1 MIPITKVLVAQP
13 DNSRRARLARL
24 REEAEPLVAGER
36 RAALRALLQ
45 RPLLT
50 PDGAQAEEFAL
61 VRRHR
66 EWLATWFA
74 HHANWSLS
82 VTAEVARLRKVPA
95 ITTDPSRG
103 ALDERSEELFTR
115 TRYVLLCLALAAL
128 ERSDRQITLGRLA
141 EAVTNALAADP
152 GFAEAGFLWS
162 LDKTAGRRDFV
173 HALRLLLTLGV
184 LRRVQGDEERFLH
197 DRGSDALYNVARPV
211 LAVLLAC
218 RRSPSLVSATDLDG
232 QLSALLDEH
241 AHPETPESQNRA
253 LRTWLVR
260 RLLDDPVLYYR
271 ALSPENRS
279 YLDRQR
285 GFLLPELAEATGFE
299 PEVRAEGM
307 ALADVDGDCT
317 DVGLPEEGTEG
328 HLTLLL
334 ATWLAGQLRETR
346 GAPSALVTE
355 EAVRQQTA
363 RLIRKHRHHWRKEAT
378 QKGADAW
385 LTQLVIGRLAGL
397 SLIERHVDGI
407 VPLPALGRYALRP
420 SHELAEGAETE
431 PLQFDP

>member
-115 TRYVLLCLALAAL
+115 TRYVLLCLSLAAL

-141 EAVTNALAADP
+141 EAVTNA
-152 GFAEAGFLWS
+152 
-162 LDKTAGRRDFV
+162 
-173 HALRLLLTLGV
+173 
-184 LRRVQGDEERFLH
+184 
-197 DRGSDALYNVARPV
+197 
-211 LAVLLAC
+211 
-218 RRSPSLVSATDLDG
+218 
-232 QLSALLDEH
+232 
-241 AHPETPESQNRA
+241 
-253 LRTWLVR
+253 
-260 RLLDDPVLYYR
+260 
-271 ALSPENRS
+271 
-279 YLDRQR
+279 
-285 GFLLPELAEATGFE
+285 
-299 PEVRAEGM
+299 
-307 ALADVDGDCT
+307 
-317 DVGLPEEGTEG
+317 
-328 HLTLLL
+328 
-334 ATWLAGQLRETR
+334 
-346 GAPSALVTE
+346 
-355 EAVRQQTA
+355 
-363 RLIRKHRHHWRKEAT
+363 
-378 QKGADAW
+378 
-385 LTQLVIGRLAGL
+385 
-397 SLIERHVDGI
+397 
-407 VPLPALGRYALRP
+407 
-420 SHELAEGAETE
+420 
-431 PLQFDP
+431 